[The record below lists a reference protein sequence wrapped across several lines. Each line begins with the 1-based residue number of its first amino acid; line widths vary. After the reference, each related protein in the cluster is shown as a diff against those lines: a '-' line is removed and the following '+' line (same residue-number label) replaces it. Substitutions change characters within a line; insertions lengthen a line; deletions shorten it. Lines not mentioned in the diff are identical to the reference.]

1 MRIWLDPYKMANLGI
16 TAGDVKS
23 AIRAQNAQVSA
34 GQIGGA
40 PSPRGQAM
48 NATVTAQSR
57 LKTPEEFRQIRLHS
71 NGNGSV
77 VYLSDVAKVELGAEN
92 YSFRS
97 RFNGHP
103 AAGRSEEHTSEL
115 QSLMRISYAVF
126 CLTKKNNNKHYI
138 TLHAIFKTKI

>member
-1 MRIWLDPYKMANLGI
+1 MRIIDWSSDVCSSDLFIASSLQDPISRVDGVGDTQLFGSQYAMRIWLDPYKMANLGI

-57 LKTPEEFRQIRLHS
+57 LKTPEEFRQIRLRS
-71 NGNGSV
+71 NGHGSV
-77 VYLSDVAKVELGAEN
+77 VYLDRKSTRLN
-92 YSFRS
+92 SS
-97 RFNGHP
+97 P
-103 AAGRSEEHTSEL
+103 
-115 QSLMRISYAVF
+115 
-126 CLTKKNNNKHYI
+126 
-138 TLHAIFKTKI
+138 